1 MRKIFKKVLAGV
13 MTTAMVA
20 TVFVGIGT
28 SSVNADD
35 TVTLTP
41 WNFYEGAASFR
52 NDKDP
57 YAQRFYKSVTVGDQ
71 VIEGWGSAEAGTQ
84 EMTQRAKAPSDNFI
98 ADIVTTGWDGDYTVT
113 PTGNNPYLLRAYME
127 GIKIKTGHDYT
138 ISFDAK
144 WTRGNDNGAEKN
156 VTIGVANSDESV
168 FANDPTAVTKIKIG
182 NGETVNY
189 SQKFTVW
196 SGDGTISV
204 ELAYGCHLKDIN
216 DGITTEKTSAAGQLA
231 ITNVKIVD
239 EGQNPNYVA
248 PPERETTTE
257 NPGGNTT
264 VKPGGDT
271 TVKPGG
277 DTTVKPTTSTKKF
290 AKVKKLK
297 AKNNK
302 KGTIKI
308 TWKKVA
314 KAKKYTVKVGKK
326 TYTAKKAN
334 LTVKKLKKGKKYTV
348 KVRAK
353 AVAGYK
359 AGAWAKTTVKI
370 KK

>member
-52 NDKDP
+52 SDKDAW
-57 YAQRFYKSVTVGDQ
+57 AQRFYKSVTVGNQ
-71 VIEGWGSAEAGTQ
+71 VITNWGSADAATQ
-84 EMTQRAKAPSDNFI
+84 EMTQKASAVSDSFT
-98 ADIVTTGWDGDYTVT
+98 ADIATTGWDGSYTDAGVLI
-113 PTGNNPYLLRAYME
+113 GNNPYLLRAYME
-127 GIKIKTGHDYT
+127 GIKITTGHDYT

-144 WTRGNDNGAEKN
+144 WTRSNEKGPEKN
-156 VTIGVANSDESV
+156 VTIGVENSDESV
-168 FANDPTAVTKIKIG
+168 FANDPTAVTKIKIP
-182 NGETVNY
+182 NGQTVSY
-189 SQKFTVW
+189 SQDFTVW
-196 SGDGTISV
+196 SGDGTLTVS
-204 ELAYGCHLKDIN
+204 LAYGCHLVDFN
-216 DGITTEKTSAAGQLA
+216 EGLTTEDTSAAGQLE
-231 ITNVKIVD
+231 ITNLKIVD
-239 EGQNPNYVA
+239 KGQNSNYVA

-271 TVKPGG
+271 TVKP
-277 DTTVKPTTSTKKF
+277 TTSTKKF

-297 AKNNK
+297 ARNNK